1 MNEARHQF
9 YKNFID
15 TNNSNQ
21 YKLFAAA
28 KKLLNHGDKRVA
40 FPPSVHKLEFA
51 NQMSTY
57 FVEKIHNIHTN
68 IENMGHYLHEF
79 EVYNTSETTA
89 RLSNFNTLTEEDV
102 RTLIKEC
109 GKKLCCRPHANY

>member
-1 MNEARHQF
+1 
-9 YKNFID
+9 
-15 TNNSNQ
+15 
-21 YKLFAAA
+21 
-28 KKLLNHGDKRVA
+28 
-40 FPPSVHKLEFA
+40 
-51 NQMSTY
+51 MSTY
-57 FVEKIHNIHTN
+57 FVEKIHNIHSN

-109 GKKLCCRPHANY
+109 GKNSAVDLMPITNFITDYHQDK